1 MEASMKR
8 IIVATIL
15 TASLLLALAQHTLAQ
30 QSAEASINETL
41 QLLGDKLERYGEVRI
56 SYGIHS
62 TGRQTFQRF
71 EYLGSEGCLFRYR
84 LRHQEISSTI
94 GFGKSSASFGNS
106 EWSVNLAQ
114 VDPERI
120 EIKMQKDWTGGFV
133 NFHIVD
139 DARGVKCHDCAGPN
153 PNKYST
159 GGFAIGDK
167 NALDAIATA
176 LKQAVCLCRK

>member
-1 MEASMKR
+1 METSMKR
-8 IIVATIL
+8 ITVASIL
-15 TASLLLALAQHTLAQ
+15 TASLLIALAQHTLAQ
-30 QSAEASINETL
+30 QTAEASIDETL

-56 SYGIHS
+56 SYGIQS

-84 LRHQEISSTI
+84 LRHQEIGSTVGFDKSSST
-94 GFGKSSASFGNS
+94 FGNS

-120 EIKMQKDWTGGFV
+120 EIKIQKDWTGGFV
-133 NFHIVD
+133 NFYIAD
-139 DARGVKCHDCAGPN
+139 GSRGVKCHNCGGPN
-153 PNKYST
+153 PNKFPT
-159 GGFAIGDK
+159 GGFAISDK
-167 NALDAIATA
+167 NALDAIAVA